1 MSSQSSGEEHAEQ
14 LVGLS
19 RIQRLMLSLMPK
31 YCSTNNWKLLLKEIE
46 KKLVRQYTLVELF
59 MLLLTLLLIA

>member
-1 MSSQSSGEEHAEQ
+1 MGEEHAEH

-31 YCSTNNWKLLLKEIE
+31 YCSIANWKLLLKETE
-46 KKLVRQYTLVELF
+46 RDMVWYTDVLASCTLDVSTCVLLF
-59 MLLLTLLLIA
+59 CP

>member
-1 MSSQSSGEEHAEQ
+1 MGEEHAEH

-31 YCSTNNWKLLLKEIE
+31 YCSITNWKSLVKETESDMVCCSVDMLYIRF
-46 KKLVRQYTLVELF
+46 LVSN
-59 MLLLTLLLIA
+59 